1 MGSLIVLPLIVALSQ
16 APAGEAGF
24 GPPQRMRC
32 EWFSNFENSRF
43 ERCSSDSRPVVAEA
57 AIPVF
62 AAGVA
67 ASFDRAARKLGGRSV
82 DGVPWGVFDV
92 EIVGRRGLTRREHS
106 RYIGDA
112 RWDVKVERLI
122 AMRLIRRGD

>member
-1 MGSLIVLPLIVALSQ
+1 MATPIILPLIVALSE
-16 APAGEAGF
+16 ATAGEAGF

-32 EWFSNFENSRF
+32 EWYSNFENSRF
-43 ERCSSDSRPVVAEA
+43 ERCSSDSRPVIAEA

-82 DGVPWGVFDV
+82 DGVPWGVFEV
-92 EIVGRRGLTRREHS
+92 EIIGRRGLKRREHS
-106 RYIGDA
+106 RYIGDV
-112 RWDVKVERLI
+112 RRDVKVERLI
-122 AMRLIRRGD
+122 PCA